1 MGEITTRAT
10 ASTLSNACRKHG
22 SRASKRSAATRTRTA
37 RLRVMLGAALM
48 ALMAC
53 HRSAPSPSRE
63 PLNRSAWVESAAV
76 QRGYVKAGDFA
87 QFGCPPGW
95 MGVEETAAALRGGE
109 VSTTY
114 VGSDPV
120 GHDSTITCVAQR
132 EFALP
137 AQSSPARAE
146 AAPVQR
152 PLAPVW
158 MSTTDDGITVGFRRE
173 VPLSAP
179 IYIAQ
184 ETPCGPRVIGIELGD
199 LLKWLAD
206 PASGANRHF
215 LGMISGGCPEQNRR

>member
-1 MGEITTRAT
+1 M
-10 ASTLSNACRKHG
+10 L
-22 SRASKRSAATRTRTA
+22 
-37 RLRVMLGAALM
+37 LGAALCQM

-53 HRSAPSPSRE
+53 QRKTPAGRE
-63 PLNRSAWVESAAV
+63 PLDRSAWVESAAV

-114 VGSDPV
+114 VGSDPPRAEGTV
-120 GHDSTITCVAQR
+120 TCVAQR
-132 EFALP
+132 DFALP
-137 AQSSPARAE
+137 AKAS
-146 AAPVQR
+146 AAPTVAAPIER

-158 MSTTDDGITVGFRRE
+158 VSTTDDGITVGFRRE

-184 ETPCGPRVIGIELGD
+184 ETPCGPRVIGVELGD
-199 LLKWLAD
+199 LMKWLAD
-206 PASGANRHF
+206 PSSGANRRF
-215 LGMISGGCPEQNRR
+215 LGMTSGGCPEQNKR

>member
-1 MGEITTRAT
+1 MDIITLTR
-10 ASTLSNACRKHG
+10 NAAKLRP
-22 SRASKRSAATRTRTA
+22 SADWTRTGS
-37 RLRVMLGAALM
+37 LMLLGAVLCQL

-53 HRSAPSPSRE
+53 QRKAPSESRE
-63 PLNRSAWVESAAV
+63 PLDRSAWVESAAV

-114 VGSDPV
+114 VGSDPPR
-120 GHDSTITCVAQR
+120 SEATITCVAQR
-132 EFALP
+132 DFALP
-137 AQSSPARAE
+137 AQSTPVRAG

-158 MSTTDDGITVGFRRE
+158 LSTSADGITVVFRRE

-179 IYIAQ
+179 IYIGQ

-206 PASGANRHF
+206 PSSGANRHF
-215 LGMISGGCPEQNRR
+215 LGMTSGGCPERNGS

>member
-1 MGEITTRAT
+1 MGAMHILTGGPT
-10 ASTLSNACRKHG
+10 AKLRPAVNTNSTVRLLRLL
-22 SRASKRSAATRTRTA
+22 AAV
-37 RLRVMLGAALM
+37 LCQI

-53 HRSAPSPSRE
+53 HSKSSSATRE
-63 PLNRSAWVESAAV
+63 PLDRSAWVESAAV

-95 MGVEETAAALRGGE
+95 MSVEETAAALRGAE

-114 VGSDPV
+114 VGSEPLRA
-120 GHDSTITCVAQR
+120 DSTVNCVAQR

-137 AQSSPARAE
+137 PSSTPARPG

-158 MSTTDDGITVGFRRE
+158 LSTTDDGITVGFRRE

-184 ETPCGPRVIGIELGD
+184 ETPCGPRVIGVELGD

-206 PASGANRHF
+206 PSSGANRHF
-215 LGMISGGCPEQNRR
+215 LGMISGGCPDQTRR